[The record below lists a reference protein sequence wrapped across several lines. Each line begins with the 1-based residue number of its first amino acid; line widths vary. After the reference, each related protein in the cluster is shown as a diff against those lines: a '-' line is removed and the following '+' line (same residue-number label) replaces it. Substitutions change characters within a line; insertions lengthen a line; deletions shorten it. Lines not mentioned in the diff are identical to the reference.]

1 MQLRRYD
8 IPGAFLQ
15 CHLTPENCP
24 NPLYGILPTDLPL
37 PFAGKYVRIK
47 RGVYGDRCKFLLV
60 CPTDTIKK
68 VIINTH
74 VDDGGVIHTWQL
86 KYDEILHKLN
96 QRYPGTIDES
106 VMDRYLGMGFHFNS
120 ETGALTASM
129 LHSVIKLLA
138 TASTET
144 LPEQPTPYTLDFFQ
158 PSTDPTPVDT
168 KTYKQIVGMFIYLLK
183 IRADIYLAVIMA
195 ATHNA
200 APTQGDLSK
209 LIRILAYHK
218 ATNLLHQRWPCLDR
232 VH

>member
-1 MQLRRYD
+1 MFLTYQALEFVDKAAIPSNAIQFFMFLKLKFLPGTSLERMSARLCAMEVNSDATDSETAYAATGERDYLHLVQLRRYD

-24 NPLYGILPTDLPL
+24 NPLYGILPPDLPL

-86 KYDEILHKLN
+86 KYDEVLHKLN

-129 LHSVIKLLA
+129 LHSVMKLLA

-144 LPEQPTPYTLDFFQ
+144 L
-158 PSTDPTPVDT
+158 
-168 KTYKQIVGMFIYLLK
+168 
-183 IRADIYLAVIMA
+183 
-195 ATHNA
+195 
-200 APTQGDLSK
+200 
-209 LIRILAYHK
+209 
-218 ATNLLHQRWPCLDR
+218 
-232 VH
+232 